1 MDAGSPS
8 EKSSHSDAGANEE
21 RDPKRQRTESA
32 GKGESTSG
40 AKNLLKRI
48 AFKGYDEREKA
59 AYNVNVLTFQQD
71 GSRPITALDDIL
83 RALLFAC
90 QLIED
95 DANKQRDKGTTSSS
109 IAGKENKNKE
119 KNSKPG
125 LELSR
130 VVWGLEW
137 TGQCDVWPGLMC

>member
-1 MDAGSPS
+1 MRREIQNANGPNQLARVNPHLAPRT
-8 EKSSHSDAGANEE
+8 SSSALLSRGMTKG
-21 RDPKRQRTESA
+21 KRLPT
-32 GKGESTSG
+32 
-40 AKNLLKRI
+40 
-48 AFKGYDEREKA
+48 
-59 AYNVNVLTFQQD
+59 NVNVLTFQQD